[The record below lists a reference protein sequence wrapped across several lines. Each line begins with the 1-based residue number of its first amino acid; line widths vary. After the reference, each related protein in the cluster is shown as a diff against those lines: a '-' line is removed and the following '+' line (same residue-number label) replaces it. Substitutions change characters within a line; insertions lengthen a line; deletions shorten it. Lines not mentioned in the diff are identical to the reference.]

1 MIGSL
6 DANTIEYDKYITN
19 GKINKQIIFTI
30 DKPTLTTKF
39 THLMD
44 LYSNSTGYNFDKII
58 CLDDNIRFMEFTLY
72 NGDES
77 NLKDAGINYT
87 KSFRQFC
94 DNDYRCK
101 LKQFNFLGFE
111 LNRYEPNDQ
120 TGRGTLKNDDF
131 TITWHPFN
139 IMDIR
144 FKRLFNNPRIFK
156 VFYNTKVLY
165 DQDNILRI
173 KNHDKL
179 ADEYRSIEKM
189 SLQI

>member
-1 MIGSL
+1 M
-6 DANTIEYDKYITN
+6 
-19 GKINKQIIFTI
+19 
-30 DKPTLTTKF
+30 
-39 THLMD
+39 
-44 LYSNSTGYNFDKII
+44 
-58 CLDDNIRFMEFTLY
+58 
-72 NGDES
+72 
-77 NLKDAGINYT
+77 
-87 KSFRQFC
+87 
-94 DNDYRCK
+94 
-101 LKQFNFLGFE
+101 
-111 LNRYEPNDQ
+111 NRYNPNDQ

-179 ADEYRSIEKM
+179 ADEYEKYRKDVTANIETYLNEIYILAKKDIGTYIATMEQCTDISITM
-189 SLQI
+189 